1 MLLID
6 KTPPPLPHP
15 RRRWSLLIGL
25 CLMTIINIGV
35 AYIGAMTAMMSPM
48 MFDRG
53 GENSKFMWAFFAAIL
68 AIPIVALVCVF
79 LPWVL
84 LWFWPRVALVS
95 SAIPVAI
102 WLILLIA
109 IALIF

>member
-6 KTPPPLPHP
+6 KTPPPLPDP

-53 GENSKFMWAFFAAIL
+53 GENSKLMWAFFAAIL
-68 AIPIVALVCVF
+68 LFRSLRLFVCSCPGCF
-79 LPWVL
+79 MVL
-84 LWFWPRVALVS
+84 APRRFGLICDS
-95 SAIPVAI
+95 SCY
-102 WLILLIA
+102 WLIFLAA